1 MFFSTYAFPAASSLA
16 KVKNFECSLIE
27 HYILHRFLEEFGGTR
42 ICEKTSLPVQE
53 GYDNIFSVI
62 IVLAAG
68 LPRRAFLVQRS
79 RRVLSKTVEQVEH
92 DNGLATGPK
101 PALSYDSPS
110 ILVAGGGTLHVNVS
124 FQSPVDRASHC
135 LSGSVFK
142 WSVETKTW
150 PSMLQLTRIILVVT
164 KHDENC
170 SKMSRLS
177 DVLDCILIINHK
189 TDLISERL
197 AHLSKERGSADN
209 ISVIVVF
216 LREPSKIAAEAHW
229 ANRNA
234 SPITMD
240 TSLDNAN
247 NPFANS
253 NGADNNI
260 IAQKTDGL
268 LLNLSDNF
276 KHNGSDLSPAGDFY
290 HNTEKSNGKRL
301 ASEFDDD
308 DDLGPETDV
317 DAVDD
322 VLSPS
327 IVAAKALADG
337 IVNNNP
343 DGSFNPFVEKHEVEK
358 AALEIDFD
366 LQKQQSS
373 EFDGQRSPRE
383 ETPTPPADADRPRRC
398 CSRIRKDHDDSQ
410 QNREESTGAE
420 LLHVNGRDLARP
432 PLSDLVVVMVL
443 LSGKTP
449 LMTHLLNA
457 HQLPCNCRLPEPYA
471 RAAGHDEI
479 AKTETSDRSIFDS
492 AITTERVAEGLSASS
507 ISLISQAHGSAH
519 DPTITIL
526 IANYRASGNGAVAP
540 DAIDVPVATDLPRM
554 VVYFVTGCGLRLPY
568 PSDGSPYPRTPL
580 HDGGLEDNVG
590 DSGEESE
597 DEWNYIKGEE
607 ANKENISPSQPDC
620 EVADI
625 LEEQENMSQLN
636 PNAAEFVP
644 VSPTRSIPSP
654 ACRALIN
661 DPVLAQSPKR
671 PSEIDINLPNPQDF
685 EKEVKSRPSDF
696 DSFSNG
702 HDHEGDQKSSSQELM
717 ENLLN
722 GKNIDEIPEFQP
734 GNTPNK
740 APTSDEFHFGP
751 NAAPFTPV
759 KPLDQSEAGLSTKAV
774 FGDESTSNLD
784 STLDASRDNVDF
796 TITMKGKEDDPMSM
810 SFYQDKSGGDAD
822 PFDLNQVQVLP
833 ENLDDFLGK
842 PDDDDKLHD
851 DTISNVSKQDP
862 ARNLL
867 SDDIIL
873 NNDERIQT
881 TDLDRVVD
889 DEKELASPVSN
900 DDESSG
906 VCELSKSP
914 QPQID
919 ELLEHLT
926 CSLPKETLP
935 DVCLRPESKSPR
947 PDTEEFLQVESQ
959 KPQSPSPEPKVLS
972 PEPTSPEPQTASP
985 APEALTPEPL
995 TPALSPEPLAPVL
1008 SPEPPAPVLSPEP
1021 PAPVLSPE
1029 PPAPVLSP
1037 EPLAPVLSPEPPAP
1051 VLSPE
1056 PLEPLLSHEPQ
1067 APVLSPKPQELLLS
1081 PEPVVTPEV
1090 QDVLIPE
1097 AQKLTLSPEP
1107 QAPVLSP
1114 EPPVSQTLSPEPS
1127 EEICQISKSPV
1138 LQALSPEPSEE
1149 ICSLPKTPEPEKIA
1163 TPEPEPLTETV
1174 SDPIV
1179 DEICKFE
1186 TEERK
1191 DTSVES
1197 PIEDITSS
1205 VKDVTSPISSP
1216 VLDQIE
1222 ADPNIQLNF
1231 AQEINN
1237 AVQATMP
1244 VESSSPINEHNLV
1257 PDVCPI
1263 STPKSVASGG
1273 SGVAA

>member
-1 MFFSTYAFPAASSLA
+1 
-16 KVKNFECSLIE
+16 
-27 HYILHRFLEEFGGTR
+27 
-42 ICEKTSLPVQE
+42 
-53 GYDNIFSVI
+53 
-62 IVLAAG
+62 
-68 LPRRAFLVQRS
+68 
-79 RRVLSKTVEQVEH
+79 
-92 DNGLATGPK
+92 
-101 PALSYDSPS
+101 
-110 ILVAGGGTLHVNVS
+110 
-124 FQSPVDRASHC
+124 
-135 LSGSVFK
+135 
-142 WSVETKTW
+142 
-150 PSMLQLTRIILVVT
+150 
-164 KHDENC
+164 
-170 SKMSRLS
+170 
-177 DVLDCILIINHK
+177 
-189 TDLISERL
+189 
-197 AHLSKERGSADN
+197 
-209 ISVIVVF
+209 
-216 LREPSKIAAEAHW
+216 
-229 ANRNA
+229 
-234 SPITMD
+234 
-240 TSLDNAN
+240 
-247 NPFANS
+247 
-253 NGADNNI
+253 
-260 IAQKTDGL
+260 
-268 LLNLSDNF
+268 
-276 KHNGSDLSPAGDFY
+276 
-290 HNTEKSNGKRL
+290 
-301 ASEFDDD
+301 
-308 DDLGPETDV
+308 
-317 DAVDD
+317 
-322 VLSPS
+322 
-327 IVAAKALADG
+327 
-337 IVNNNP
+337 
-343 DGSFNPFVEKHEVEK
+343 
-358 AALEIDFD
+358 
-366 LQKQQSS
+366 
-373 EFDGQRSPRE
+373 
-383 ETPTPPADADRPRRC
+383 
-398 CSRIRKDHDDSQ
+398 
-410 QNREESTGAE
+410 
-420 LLHVNGRDLARP
+420 
-432 PLSDLVVVMVL
+432 
-443 LSGKTP
+443 
-449 LMTHLLNA
+449 
-457 HQLPCNCRLPEPYA
+457 
-471 RAAGHDEI
+471 
-479 AKTETSDRSIFDS
+479 
-492 AITTERVAEGLSASS
+492 
-507 ISLISQAHGSAH
+507 
-519 DPTITIL
+519 
-526 IANYRASGNGAVAP
+526 
-540 DAIDVPVATDLPRM
+540 
-554 VVYFVTGCGLRLPY
+554 
-568 PSDGSPYPRTPL
+568 
-580 HDGGLEDNVG
+580 
-590 DSGEESE
+590 
-597 DEWNYIKGEE
+597 
-607 ANKENISPSQPDC
+607 
-620 EVADI
+620 

-702 HDHEGDQKSSSQELM
+702 HDHEGVSIRVLFSCIISIIFAFTASLNFARLDTRVKSQQLSVPRRPLLTSRVCVFQDQKSSSQELM

-851 DTISNVSKQDP
+851 DTISDVSKQDP

-914 QPQID
+914 QPQMD

-947 PDTEEFLQVESQ
+947 PETEEFLQVESQ

-985 APEALTPEPL
+985 EPEALTPEPL

-1021 PAPVLSPE
+1021 L
-1029 PPAPVLSP
+1029 APVLSP

-1056 PLEPLLSHEPQ
+1056 PLEPVLSHEPQ
-1067 APVLSPKPQELLLS
+1067 APVLSPEPQELLLS

-1090 QDVLIPE
+1090 QDVLIPEAQDALIPE

-1263 STPKSVASGG
+1263 STPKSVTDTESVVTTDLNSFLDRSQVADLASPLSPGEQPLYLEGG
-1273 SGVAA
+1273 LMNLNHPLAKCVYPLPTEIKTENITPEFAEPAVISPVEAKEETPSVPSLLEQTVKEPEVAVTETTAAVAAAAVGVAATAAVAAIAAEKKTPKVKAPTGAKKPAPKTAASPAKPAASPTKARTTTAAAAKAKPPTSTRTTTTTAKATGAVPKQAAPKPASKPRTLTTTTRTSLEKKPLANGDVKAPVKASLTARKSLESPKPSAPKPATAAKASPTKPTAPRPAMASSRTTTTRTTTTTAAPKPRPNTLVSKTASSGVTKTTSATTTTTAKVSHPKSCFADLLICRLVKRVENCCFTEDVDASQTTSHNCSC

>member
-1 MFFSTYAFPAASSLA
+1 
-16 KVKNFECSLIE
+16 
-27 HYILHRFLEEFGGTR
+27 
-42 ICEKTSLPVQE
+42 
-53 GYDNIFSVI
+53 
-62 IVLAAG
+62 
-68 LPRRAFLVQRS
+68 
-79 RRVLSKTVEQVEH
+79 
-92 DNGLATGPK
+92 
-101 PALSYDSPS
+101 
-110 ILVAGGGTLHVNVS
+110 
-124 FQSPVDRASHC
+124 
-135 LSGSVFK
+135 
-142 WSVETKTW
+142 
-150 PSMLQLTRIILVVT
+150 
-164 KHDENC
+164 
-170 SKMSRLS
+170 
-177 DVLDCILIINHK
+177 
-189 TDLISERL
+189 
-197 AHLSKERGSADN
+197 
-209 ISVIVVF
+209 VIVVF

-322 VLSPS
+322 VFPPS
-327 IVAAKALADG
+327 LAAAPPAPDG

-383 ETPTPPADADRPRRC
+383 ETPTPPADA
-398 CSRIRKDHDDSQ
+398 
-410 QNREESTGAE
+410 
-420 LLHVNGRDLARP
+420 V
-432 PLSDLVVVMVL
+432 
-443 LSGKTP
+443 
-449 LMTHLLNA
+449 
-457 HQLPCNCRLPEPYA
+457 
-471 RAAGHDEI
+471 
-479 AKTETSDRSIFDS
+479 
-492 AITTERVAEGLSASS
+492 
-507 ISLISQAHGSAH
+507 
-519 DPTITIL
+519 
-526 IANYRASGNGAVAP
+526 
-540 DAIDVPVATDLPRM
+540 
-554 VVYFVTGCGLRLPY
+554 
-568 PSDGSPYPRTPL
+568 

-947 PDTEEFLQVESQ
+947 PETEEFLQVESQ

-985 APEALTPEPL
+985 EPAALTPEHL
-995 TPALSPEPLAPVL
+995 TPALSPEPLAPALSPEPPAPVLSPEPLAPVL
-1008 SPEPPAPVLSPEP
+1008 SPEPL
-1021 PAPVLSPE
+1021 
-1029 PPAPVLSP
+1029 APVLSP

-1127 EEICQISKSPV
+1127 EESCQMSKSPV
-1138 LQALSPEPSEE
+1138 VQALSPEPSDV
-1149 ICSLPKTPEPEKIA
+1149 ICS
-1163 TPEPEPLTETV
+1163 
-1174 SDPIV
+1174 
-1179 DEICKFE
+1179 
-1186 TEERK
+1186 
-1191 DTSVES
+1191 
-1197 PIEDITSS
+1197 
-1205 VKDVTSPISSP
+1205 
-1216 VLDQIE
+1216 
-1222 ADPNIQLNF
+1222 
-1231 AQEINN
+1231 
-1237 AVQATMP
+1237 
-1244 VESSSPINEHNLV
+1244 
-1257 PDVCPI
+1257 
-1263 STPKSVASGG
+1263 
-1273 SGVAA
+1273 